1 MSFNKTVCGA
11 LAIVALSLSV
21 NCGQALAK
29 EKIWTIDTRA
39 NELMHQI
46 NEGQKSQEL
55 TVKEAKKLRS
65 DLADIAH
72 RKKMMKGDND
82 GKVSLE
88 DRNKIEGDLNKVSEK
103 IKKLELE
110 KRIEHK

>member
-1 MSFNKTVCGA
+1 LNKTMCGA
-11 LAIVALSLSV
+11 LAFAALSLSLISMP
-21 NCGQALAK
+21 ALAE
-29 EKIWTIDTRA
+29 EKVWTIDTRA
-39 NELMHQI
+39 NELMHRI
-46 NEGQKSQEL
+46 NEGQKAQEL
-55 TVKEAKKLRS
+55 TVKEAKKLRG

-82 GKVSLE
+82 GKVSPE

-110 KRIEHK
+110 KRVEKK